1 MFMAV
6 RRKFANFPQQF
17 ATFALFFF
25 YAEKVHI
32 RVQRTRIS

>member
-17 ATFALFFF
+17 ATFALFF